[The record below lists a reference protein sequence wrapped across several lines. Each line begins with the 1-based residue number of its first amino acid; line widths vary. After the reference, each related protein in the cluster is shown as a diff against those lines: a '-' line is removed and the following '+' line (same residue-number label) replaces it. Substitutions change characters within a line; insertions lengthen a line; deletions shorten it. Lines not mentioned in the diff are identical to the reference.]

1 MSVRLQKFLASAGLG
16 SRRGCEA
23 LIEKGL
29 VKINGKVA
37 ALGSTVTSDDR
48 VEYQNKIIQSKDN
61 PLKVIALNKPPGVL
75 SSNARE
81 KKLPIVFDF
90 LPKNFNQ
97 REWIS
102 IGRLDINTSGLMLFT
117 NDGVFA
123 NYLMHPSSSID
134 REYLV
139 RAMGSYDKEKEAKMK
154 KGIEIEGSLHKF
166 SDIVEG
172 EKTGANQWFSVCLT
186 SGKNKEVRKLFE
198 AVGLTVSRLKR
209 VRYGPIFLPSTLA
222 ESKSRELSVSEIN
235 SLKNYGQK
243 G

>member
-1 MSVRLQKFLASAGLG
+1 
-16 SRRGCEA
+16 
-23 LIEKGL
+23 
-29 VKINGKVA
+29 
-37 ALGSTVTSDDR
+37 
-48 VEYQNKIIQSKDN
+48 
-61 PLKVIALNKPPGVL
+61 
-75 SSNARE
+75 
-81 KKLPIVFDF
+81 
-90 LPKNFNQ
+90 
-97 REWIS
+97 
-102 IGRLDINTSGLMLFT
+102 
-117 NDGVFA
+117 
-123 NYLMHPSSSID
+123 
-134 REYLV
+134 
-139 RAMGSYDKEKEAKMK
+139 MK
-154 KGIEIEGSLHKF
+154 TRIEIEGSLHKF

>member
-37 ALGSTVTSDDR
+37 ALGTTVTSDDR

-123 NYLMHPSSSID
+123 NYCMHPSNQFD

-139 RAMGSYDKEKEAKMK
+139 RAFGEFSKDKELRMK
-154 KGIEIEGSLHKF
+154 RGITIDGVIHKF

-198 AVGLTVSRLKR
+198 AVDLTVSRLKR

-222 ESKSRELSVSEIN
+222 EGKFKELTENEI
-235 SLKNYGQK
+235 SDIKQYGK
-243 G
+243 

>member
-1 MSVRLQKFLASAGLG
+1 MSVRLQKFLASAGVG
-16 SRRGCEA
+16 SRRGCET

-29 VKINGKVA
+29 IKVNGKVA
-37 ALGSTVTSDDR
+37 SIGCTVSLEDK
-48 VEYQNKIIQSKDN
+48 VEYQNKLIKTKEI
-61 PLKVIALNKPPGVL
+61 PLKVIILNKPPGVL

-81 KKLPIVFDF
+81 KKLPIVFDY

-123 NYLMHPSSSID
+123 NYCMHPSSQFD

-139 RAMGSYDKEKEAKMK
+139 RAIGDFDNDKQKKMK
-154 KGIEIEGSLHKF
+154 QGIEIDGAIHKF

-186 SGKNKEVRKLFE
+186 SGKNREVRKIFE
-198 AVGLTVSRLKR
+198 AVNLTVSRLKR

-222 ESKSRELSVSEIN
+222 EGKFQELSENEIEDI
-235 SLKNYGQK
+235 KKYGK
-243 G
+243 

>member
-1 MSVRLQKFLASAGLG
+1 MCIR
-16 SRRGCEA
+16 
-23 LIEKGL
+23 
-29 VKINGKVA
+29 
-37 ALGSTVTSDDR
+37 DR
-48 VEYQNKIIQSKDN
+48 
-61 PLKVIALNKPPGVL
+61 
-75 SSNARE
+75 
-81 KKLPIVFDF
+81 
-90 LPKNFNQ
+90 

-123 NYLMHPSSSID
+123 NYCMHPSNQFD

-139 RAMGSYDKEKEAKMK
+139 RAFGEFSKDKELRMK
-154 KGIEIEGSLHKF
+154 QGISIDGVIHKF

-198 AVGLTVSRLKR
+198 AVDLTVSRLKR

-222 ESKSRELSVSEIN
+222 EGKFRELTENEI
-235 SLKNYGQK
+235 SDIKQYGK
-243 G
+243 

>member
-1 MSVRLQKFLASAGLG
+1 MPVRLQKFLASAGVG
-16 SRRGCEA
+16 SRRGCET

-29 VKINGKVA
+29 VKVNGKVA
-37 ALGSTVTSDDR
+37 IIGSTVSLEDK
-48 VEYQNKIIQSKDN
+48 VEYQNKLIKPKEI
-61 PLKVIALNKPPGVL
+61 PLKVIILNKPPGVL

-81 KKLPIVFDF
+81 KKLPIVFDY

-123 NYLMHPSSSID
+123 NYCMHPSNQFD

-139 RAMGSYDKEKEAKMK
+139 RAIGDFDHDKQKKMK
-154 KGIEIEGSLHKF
+154 QGIEIDGAMHKF

-186 SGKNKEVRKLFE
+186 SGKNREVRKIFE
-198 AVGLTVSRLKR
+198 AVNLTVSRLKR

-222 ESKSRELSVSEIN
+222 EGKFQELSENEIDDI
-235 SLKNYGQK
+235 KKYGK
-243 G
+243 